1 MARKKKITEELI
13 NRAGEFA
20 KSGFSDKQIYEAV
33 DLSHTSFY
41 RNSELVAT
49 VKANREELR
58 RTVADALL
66 NSALGGETASL
77 IFLSKRLGLHQS
89 ITGYKKG
96 RLKTPKDAT
105 IELEKLY
112 HASINGD
119 APMELI
125 NSVGK
130 IINDF
135 VKTYEVSN
143 LEDRISALEDRTDGS

>member
-33 DLSHTSFY
+33 SLSHTSFY
-41 RNSELVAT
+41 GNSELVAT